1 MDCITTVNLGSG
13 EDKTPECWICYDG
26 DRDDVGAM
34 IYPCNCK
41 GDVSAVHHDC
51 LRRWL
56 VEVVRKYLSLNK
68 KSHQMFF

>member
-1 MDCITTVNLGSG
+1 MENGTDLLADFVLHSGSG
-13 EDKTPECWICYDG
+13 EDKTPECWICYDS

-56 VEVVRKYLSLNK
+56 VEVN
-68 KSHQMFF
+68 F